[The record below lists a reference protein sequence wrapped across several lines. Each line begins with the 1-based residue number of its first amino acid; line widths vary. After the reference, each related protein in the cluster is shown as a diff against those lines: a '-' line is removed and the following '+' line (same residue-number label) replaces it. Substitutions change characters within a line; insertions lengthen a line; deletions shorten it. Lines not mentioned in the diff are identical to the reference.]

1 MPNYSFRN
9 VVDGTEF
16 SLDMTMSERVKFLE
30 ENKDTIIQIIT
41 KAPSLGD
48 PVKLGYTKPDNGF
61 RDVLREIKKAH
72 PKGGGINTF

>member
-16 SLDMTMSERVKFLE
+16 DLFMSISEKEKYLE
-30 ENKDTIIQIIT
+30 ENKETIVQIIT
-41 KAPSLGD
+41 KAPGFGDSVSLG
-48 PVKLGYTKPDNGF
+48 VRKPDQGF

-72 PKGGGINTF
+72 PRGGVVNTF

>member
-9 VVDGTEF
+9 IKDGTEF

-30 ENKDTIIQIIT
+30 ENKDSVIQIIT

-48 PVKLGYTKPDNGF
+48 PVKLGYTKPSQGV

>member
-9 VVDGTEF
+9 VITGTEF
-16 SLDMTMSERVKFLE
+16 ELSMSMSDKDKYLE

-41 KAPSLGD
+41 KAPSFGDTVSLGI
-48 PVKLGYTKPDNGF
+48 KKPDQGF

-72 PKGGGINTF
+72 PRGGGVNTF

>member
-9 VVDGTEF
+9 IVDNTEF
-16 SLDMTMSERVKFLE
+16 NLSMSMSEKDKYLE

-41 KAPSLGD
+41 KAPGFGDSVSLGI
-48 PVKLGYTKPDNGF
+48 KKPDQGF

-72 PKGGGINTF
+72 PRGGGVNTF

>member
-16 SLDMTMSERVKFLE
+16 DLFMSMSDKDKYLE

-41 KAPSLGD
+41 KAPSFGDTVSLGI
-48 PVKLGYTKPDNGF
+48 KKPDQGF

-72 PKGGGINTF
+72 PRGGGVNTF

>member
-16 SLDMTMSERVKFLE
+16 DLFMSMSDKDKYLE
-30 ENKDTIIQIIT
+30 ENKDSIIQIIT
-41 KAPSLGD
+41 KAPSFGDTVSLGI
-48 PVKLGYTKPDNGF
+48 KKPDQGF

-72 PKGGGINTF
+72 PRGGGVNTF